1 MTEDNTMLLKEIIP
15 EHLFENSDF
24 DYKAQLGD
32 KPTEAIKWAKSI
44 VAFANEEGGSN
55 PCSA

>member
-1 MTEDNTMLLKEIIP
+1 MLLKEIIP

-32 KPTEAIKWAKSI
+32 KPTEVIKWA
-44 VAFANEEGGSN
+44 
-55 PCSA
+55 